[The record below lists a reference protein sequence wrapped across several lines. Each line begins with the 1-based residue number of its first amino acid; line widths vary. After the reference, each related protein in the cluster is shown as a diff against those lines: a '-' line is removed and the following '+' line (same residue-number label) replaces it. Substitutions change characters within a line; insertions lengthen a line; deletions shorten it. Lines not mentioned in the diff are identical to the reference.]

1 MKLLRIALLTS
12 IAAISFTALADDNDG
27 FRAKLEGY
35 QEVPAV
41 SSPGSGKFMARILAD
56 GSIQYELSYKD
67 LEGTP
72 FMSHIHLG
80 QKHTSG
86 GIMVWL
92 CGNAPDANPP
102 GGTPACPVP
111 GGTVTGN
118 LTAAN
123 VVGPAAQLVTA
134 GELADLVNALKAG
147 AAYVNVHSTKV
158 RSGEIR
164 GQVKGDHD

>member
-1 MKLLRIALLTS
+1 MKLFRAIVLTPIFAVSLL
-12 IAAISFTALADDNDG
+12 ALADDEGG
-27 FRAKLEGY
+27 FKAKLEGY
-35 QEVPAV
+35 QEVPAI
-41 SSPGSGKFMARILAD
+41 SSPGSGKFMAKILAD

-102 GGTPACPVP
+102 VGTPACPVP
-111 GGTVTGN
+111 SGTVSGN

-123 VVGPAAQLVTA
+123 VLGPTGQLVTV
-134 GELADLVNALKAG
+134 GEFSDLVNAMKAG
-147 AAYVNVHSTKV
+147 AAYVNIHSTKV

-164 GQVKGDHD
+164 GQIKGD